1 MKNQGV
7 IHPELVRLL
16 AQLGHTDEILICDAG
31 FPIPLG
37 VERIDL
43 AYRLGSPEFGD
54 VLESIAGDIVV
65 ESIVVADESSDALVE
80 WLGSTTGAATVE
92 RITHTE
98 LKDRAARSRAVI
110 RTGETTPYANVVLI
124 AGVAF

>member
-1 MKNQGV
+1 MKNHGV
-7 IHPELVRLL
+7 IHPDLVRLL
-16 AQLGHTDEILICDAG
+16 AQLGHKDEVVICDAG

-54 VLESIAGDIVV
+54 VVEAVAADIAV
-65 ESIVVADESSDALVE
+65 ESIIVADESADDLVE
-80 WLGSTTGAATVE
+80 WLRSATDAKSTE
-92 RITHTE
+92 RVTHDQ

-110 RTGETTPYANVVLI
+110 RTGETTPYANVILV
-124 AGVAF
+124 AGVTF

>member
-1 MKNQGV
+1 MKNHGV
-7 IHPELVRLL
+7 IHPDLVRLL
-16 AQLGHTDEILICDAG
+16 AQLGHKDEVLICDAG

-54 VLESIAGDIVV
+54 VVEAIVADIAV
-65 ESIVVADESSDALVE
+65 ESIVVADESGDDFADWLKSVTDAESMQRL
-80 WLGSTTGAATVE
+80 
-92 RITHTE
+92 THDQ
-98 LKDRAARSRAVI
+98 LKSRAERSRAVI
-110 RTGETTPYANVVLI
+110 RTGESTPFANVILI

>member
-1 MKNQGV
+1 MKNHGV
-7 IHPELVRLL
+7 IHPDLVRLL
-16 AQLGHTDEILICDAG
+16 AQLGHKDEVLICDAG

-54 VLESIAGDIVV
+54 VVEAIVADIAV
-65 ESIVVADESSDALVE
+65 ESIVVADESGDDLADWLKSVTDAESMQRL
-80 WLGSTTGAATVE
+80 
-92 RITHTE
+92 THDQ
-98 LKDRAARSRAVI
+98 LKSRAERSRAVI
-110 RTGETTPYANVVLI
+110 RTGESTPFANVILI

>member
-1 MKNQGV
+1 MKNHGV
-7 IHPELVRLL
+7 IHPDLVRLL
-16 AQLGHTDEILICDAG
+16 AQLGHKDEVVICDAG

-54 VLESIAGDIVV
+54 VVEAIAADIAV
-65 ESIVVADESSDALVE
+65 ESILVADESADDLVE
-80 WLGSTTGAATVE
+80 WLQSATDAESTE
-92 RITHTE
+92 RVTHDQ

-110 RTGETTPYANVVLI
+110 RTGETTPYANVILI
-124 AGVAF
+124 AGVTF